1 MPLKISLKPG
11 ERFAINGAV
20 ISNGDKRAS
29 LVLQN
34 KAAILRERDII
45 QAEDVNTPLKR
56 IYFPIQMMYLDEGN
70 AAKYYHDFQ
79 SRMEEFMDV
88 MSRPEII
95 SLCVKINKDVANKDY
110 YGALKT
116 CRSMFELEEQLL
128 QVNAG

>member
-11 ERFAINGAV
+11 EKFAINGAV
-20 ISNGDKRAS
+20 ISNGDRRTS

-45 QAEDVNTPLKR
+45 QANEVNTPVRR
-56 IYFPIQMMYLDEGN
+56 IYFPIQMMYLDE
-70 AAKYYHDFQ
+70 ADRDKYYDEFRA
-79 SRMEEFMDV
+79 RMDEFMDA

-95 SLCVKINKDVANKDY
+95 SLCININKDIANNNF

-116 CRSMFELEEQLL
+116 CQSMFELETELL
-128 QVNAG
+128 KSNAG

>member
-11 ERFAINGAV
+11 EKFAINGAV
-20 ISNGDKRAS
+20 IANGDKRAS

-34 KAAILRERDII
+34 QAAILRERDII
-45 QAEDVNTPLKR
+45 QADQVNTPLKR
-56 IYFPIQMMYLDEGN
+56 IYFPIQMMYLDEGSEP
-70 AAKYYHDFQ
+70 KYYGEFKD
-79 SRMEEFMDV
+79 RLEEFMDV
-88 MSRPEII
+88 VNRPEII

-116 CRSMFELEEQLL
+116 CRSMFELEEQML

>member
-20 ISNGDKRAS
+20 IANGDKRAS

-56 IYFPIQMMYLDEGN
+56 IYFPIQMMYLDDGN
-70 AAKYYHDFQ
+70 ESKYYQEFQ
-79 SRMEEFMDV
+79 ARMDEFLDV
-88 MSRPEII
+88 VSHPEII
-95 SLCVKINKDVANKDY
+95 SQCVKMNKDIANHDY

>member
-20 ISNGDKRAS
+20 IANGDRRAS

-45 QAEDVNTPLKR
+45 QADEVNTPLRR
-56 IYFPIQMMYLDEGN
+56 IYFPIQMMYLDADGHE
-70 AAKYYHDFQ
+70 KYYQEFKA
-79 SRMEEFMDV
+79 RMEEFMDV

-95 SLCVKINKDVANKDY
+95 AQCVDINKDVANKDY

-116 CRSMFELEEQLL
+116 CQGMFELEEQLL